1 MAIWR
6 KRFNI
11 DENWLMQ
18 NEGAAGWRRL
28 VNVRLFR
35 LAMRLR
41 DDDHRSR
48 LARTRRHRTLLRRHR
63 TLLRRRSRTLRSRA
77 GDNGRIAV
85 AVMVVVVMAADGGEG
100 QGSGDQQG
108 EEFTHGH
115 VSFLFWGNDNGWI
128 CFCVFSLS
136 LPTNIIGEWNF
147 LIYFIKKTLLC
158 GKWDKWD

>member
-1 MAIWR
+1 M
-6 KRFNI
+6 
-11 DENWLMQ
+11 
-18 NEGAAGWRRL
+18 RL
-28 VNVRLFR
+28 
-35 LAMRLR
+35 RLR
-41 DDDHRSR
+41 DDD
-48 LARTRRHRTLLRRHR
+48 RTRRHWTDRSGPLEARSGPLRARGRT
-63 TLLRRRSRTLRSRA
+63 RRRRTV
-77 GDNGRIAV
+77 DDGRVAV